1 MILLSN
7 KAAADAAFSIVGIAK
22 LWQNRGIVSS
32 SLIMSKVKA
41 GVLGRNTLLDV
52 CVVAID
58 GDIIHALTKE
68 PIEL

>member
-7 KAAADAAFSIVGIAK
+7 KAAADAAFSIVGIAN
-22 LWQNRGIVSS
+22 LSQNRGIVSS

-41 GVLGRNTLLDV
+41 GVLGSKTLLDV
-52 CVVAID
+52 CVVAIV
-58 GDIIHALTKE
+58 GVIIHDLTKD